1 MAVKTIITEPN
12 KLLRQISKP
21 VESVGKEEQQLMNDM
36 LDTMYDANGIGLA
49 AIQIGIPKRIIVMDI
64 AKDEKKEENSINNDL
79 YNLIYEIIIADH
91 VITPDEIELS
101 AELIEFYFQIP
112 KNTNKEEFQKLI
124 DNQHFNTDLSQYAM
138 RLKSS
143 LSYEQ
148 RMDII
153 LICWQVLMVDENEDQ
168 LETST
173 VRTIS
178 TLLGLED
185 KDFILIRNRVKSSL

>member
-1 MAVKTIITEPN
+1 MLN
-12 KLLRQISKP
+12 KFFQP
-21 VESVGKEEQQLMNDM
+21 FN
-36 LDTMYDANGIGLA
+36 
-49 AIQIGIPKRIIVMDI
+49 
-64 AKDEKKEENSINNDL
+64 KDEKKEENSINNDL

-173 VRTIS
+173 VRTIA

>member
-1 MAVKTIITEPN
+1 MYK
-12 KLLRQISKP
+12 RQ
-21 VESVGKEEQQLMNDM
+21 
-36 LDTMYDANGIGLA
+36 
-49 AIQIGIPKRIIVMDI
+49 
-64 AKDEKKEENSINNDL
+64 
-79 YNLIYEIIIADH
+79 DH
-91 VITPDEIELS
+91 IITPDEIELS
-101 AELIEFYFQIP
+101 AKLIEFYFQIP
-112 KNTNKEEFQKLI
+112 KSTNKVEFQKLI

-138 RLKSS
+138 RLKTS

-185 KDFILIRNRVKSSL
+185 KDFILIRNRVKGSL

>member
-1 MAVKTIITEPN
+1 MLN
-12 KLLRQISKP
+12 KFFQP
-21 VESVGKEEQQLMNDM
+21 FN
-36 LDTMYDANGIGLA
+36 
-49 AIQIGIPKRIIVMDI
+49 
-64 AKDEKKEENSINNDL
+64 KDEKKEENSINNDL

-112 KNTNKEEFQKLI
+112 KNTNKLEFQKLI